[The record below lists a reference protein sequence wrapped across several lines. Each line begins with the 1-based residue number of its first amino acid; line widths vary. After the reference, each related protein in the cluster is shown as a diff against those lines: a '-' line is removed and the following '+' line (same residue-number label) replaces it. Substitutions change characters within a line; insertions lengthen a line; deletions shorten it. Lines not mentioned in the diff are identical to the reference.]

1 MTAAI
6 LQVRSLRLSFPSGD
20 GVTDILKGIEFDL
33 NKGESLG
40 IIGESGCGKS
50 LTGMSLMGLQ
60 PSSAKVTGEAL
71 LDQQNLLG
79 LPEKKIA
86 QLRGAKLAMVFQ
98 EPMSALNPVQTV
110 GKQIDEVLRLHTEL
124 GTKQR
129 RERVQSL
136 MDMVKLDPARV
147 SPKSYPHLLSGGQRQ
162 RVMIAMALAG
172 EPDILIADEPS
183 TALDV
188 SVQAEILD
196 LLDELIVM
204 KGKSLILITHD
215 LGVVARACDRV
226 LVMYSGAIVET
237 GHVDQILETPQH
249 PYTQALMKS
258 LPSQNNDTA
267 TKRLFTIQGQVP
279 DPTNRPKGCAYRP
292 RCSFAT
298 NACLKE
304 PALAGAYGGTR
315 VACFHPIGSGS

>member
-1 MTAAI
+1 MTSSV
-6 LQVRSLRLSFPSGD
+6 LEVRDLRLSFPNGEGETS
-20 GVTDILKGIEFDL
+20 ILKGIEFDL

-60 PSSAKVTGEAL
+60 PSAAKVTGAAL
-71 LDQQNLLG
+71 FDQQDLLA
-79 LPEKKIA
+79 LSERKIA
-86 QLRGAKLAMVFQ
+86 KLRGSKLAMVFQ

-110 GKQIDEVLRLHTEL
+110 GKQIEEVLRLHTEL
-124 GTKQR
+124 DKKQR
-129 RERVQSL
+129 RERVTSL
-136 MDMVKLDPARV
+136 MDMVKLDPTRV

-196 LLDELIVM
+196 LLDELIVLQ
-204 KGKSLILITHD
+204 GKSLILITHD

-237 GHVDQILETPQH
+237 GHVDQILKTPQH

-258 LPSQNNDTA
+258 LPSQNQGDQ
-267 TKRLFTIQGQVP
+267 TKRLFTIKGQVP
-279 DPTNRPKGCAYRP
+279 DPANRPKGCAFRP
-292 RCSFAT
+292 RCDFAT
-298 NACLKE
+298 DACLKE
-304 PALAGAYGGTR
+304 PELAGAFGGTR
-315 VACFHPIGSGS
+315 VACFHPVGGGS